1 MEQALA
7 TDNGASADPL
17 DPQVAAL
24 FAGPLDSFVARRD
37 ALAKELRADGRR
49 DDARAI
55 KAIRKPKRMAWA
67 LNVAALKEPA
77 AVEAV
82 AAAVTDAV
90 AAQAGAGDL
99 RSSLA
104 ALRETVRNLAA
115 VASRLAWAAEQSV
128 DPGQLADAIMAVVG
142 AREAFEMLRA
152 ARLVDIP
159 EAGGIELLSGPV
171 PEGLATQ
178 TGKPSAA
185 ESSAGSEIGA
195 ASPPQPDPAA
205 LEALRRAEAVLAAAR
220 DRLTSAEQALVE
232 MDEATA
238 AAERRLVI
246 AQTEAAARR
255 KDVDRSR
262 AEAEAAAA
270 AVAEAERRLA
280 DARRD
285 IHTD

>member
-1 MEQALA
+1 
-7 TDNGASADPL
+7 
-17 DPQVAAL
+17 
-24 FAGPLDSFVARRD
+24 
-37 ALAKELRADGRR
+37 
-49 DDARAI
+49 
-55 KAIRKPKRMAWA
+55 
-67 LNVAALKEPA
+67 
-77 AVEAV
+77 
-82 AAAVTDAV
+82 
-90 AAQAGAGDL
+90 
-99 RSSLA
+99 
-104 ALRETVRNLAA
+104 VRNLAA